1 FPVSIR
7 IRGGEVLEERVDVLV
22 EREAVIALLARGLD
36 DFRTHGS
43 LELLDR
49 EDPVLV
55 LVAEVEDLDDPLIE
69 LLPVHLA
76 VVVLVVFLEP
86 LLQVRRGSR
95 LSGCVAHQENAEC
108 CQRPE
113 VAVHNGHSVSP
124 HQLSIFQLPS
134 GWRHAVPYPFS
145 CLLSIVTVVWYSR
158 QYCPFDWYV
167 RTGVTVPECPL
178 SGLFHATGFPDGV
191 LSIAF

>member
-49 EDPVLV
+49 ENPVLV

-86 LLQVRRGSR
+86 LLQVRWGSR
-95 LSGCVAHQENAEC
+95 LGGRVAHHEN
-108 CQRPE
+108 PE
-113 VAVHNGHSVSP
+113 RSQCSEVPVQDAHPVSSR
-124 HQLSIFQLPS
+124 QLSTFQLPS

-158 QYCPFDWYV
+158 QYWPFDWYV
-167 RTGVTVPECPL
+167 RTGVTAP
-178 SGLFHATGFPDGV
+178 A
-191 LSIAF
+191 IAGPPPPAAAAMSPPNAAPP